1 MQIMK
6 ELTNMGL
13 FFKDIE
19 NQSTKDV
26 IQSSDID
33 YNEVLD
39 YLTGL
44 TDEDYEKLI
53 KVANIYRRANR
64 QVLDVLNP
72 TNTEAPEIAEN
83 GEPGEERILTLE
95 LKLMADVGLVGFPSV
110 GKPKQDGENSEAD
123 EIIDSFLETDEAE
136 AKGDTNNG

>member
-1 MQIMK
+1 
-6 ELTNMGL
+6 MGL

-19 NQSTKDV
+19 NQPIKDI

-72 TNTEAPEIAEN
+72 TNTEAPEIAEK
-83 GEPGEERILTLE
+83 P
-95 LKLMADVGLVGFPSV
+95 A
-110 GKPKQDGENSEAD
+110 PKQDGDNSEIADEVD
-123 EIIDSFLETDEAE
+123 EIIDNLLETDKAE
-136 AKGDTNNG
+136 AKGDSNNG